1 MGDTLATDG
10 DQVFRC
16 QKNPNIELHE
26 LSIPRVIQLLTGSNL
41 EFPALNYVFFLTE
54 RNAGNLSNEDSY
66 ALELLSQRQVPWVL
80 LRTHA
85 DLLVTEEQK
94 QLTLNREREA
104 LGKSLRQR
112 NLEPL
117 VKLVDAKSVVEFE
130 YLKSLEDL
138 LNRVDEMQRVSLV
151 NSLEVFEQVSSLY
164 CFSFVLAEHSK
175 NVESGSVK
183 HEFGTN
189 GMSVKEILKH
199 SID

>member
-1 MGDTLATDG
+1 MGDTLATNG

-26 LSIPRVIQLLTGSNL
+26 LSTPRVIQLLTGSNP

-54 RNAGNLSNEDSY
+54 RNAGNFLNEDSY

-80 LRTHA
+80 LRTHV
-85 DLLVTEEQK
+85 DLLVNDDQMTEEQK
-94 QLTLNREREA
+94 ELTINREREA

-117 VKLVDAKSVVEFE
+117 VKLVDAKSVDEFE
-130 YLKSLEDL
+130 YLKALEDL
-138 LNRVDEMQRVSLV
+138 LERVDEMQRVSLM

-164 CFSFVLAEHSK
+164 WCSFMLAEHSK
-175 NVESGSVK
+175 HVESESVK
-183 HEFGTN
+183 HEIGTN
-189 GMSVKEILKH
+189 
-199 SID
+199 